1 MRIAIILAMD
11 DAKAR
16 ALLAGTLALMT
27 HFAECQCPSGAAR
40 IRENLAQ
47 LSALHGLPWEFR
59 ATLDKLSARWSRL
72 QSTLH

>member
-1 MRIAIILAMD
+1 MRIAIILPMD

-16 ALLAGTLALMT
+16 ALVAGTLALMT